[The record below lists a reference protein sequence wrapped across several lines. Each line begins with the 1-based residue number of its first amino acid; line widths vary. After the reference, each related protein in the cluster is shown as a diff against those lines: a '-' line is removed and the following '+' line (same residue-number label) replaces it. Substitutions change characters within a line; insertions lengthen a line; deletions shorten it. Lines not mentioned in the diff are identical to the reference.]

1 MKDVQNAGQIS
12 KEELKEW
19 LLNIHEKY
27 YIEFKKANELPN
39 SFWESYSSFSNTS
52 GGVIILGVVEGEV
65 QNEIIGVGNP
75 EKTLTSL
82 WDQLSNVNKV
92 SYRNVDNQ
100 DVNTYV
106 IDGKTIIIIWVKEA
120 AENMKPVY
128 IGNKLE
134 NSWIRTGD
142 GDRRAT
148 KEELAAFMRN
158 AQPGQDNLAADN
170 FQ

>member
-65 QNEIIGVGNP
+65 TNY
-75 EKTLTSL
+75 K
-82 WDQLSNVNKV
+82 
-92 SYRNVDNQ
+92 
-100 DVNTYV
+100 
-106 IDGKTIIIIWVKEA
+106 
-120 AENMKPVY
+120 
-128 IGNKLE
+128 
-134 NSWIRTGD
+134 
-142 GDRRAT
+142 
-148 KEELAAFMRN
+148 
-158 AQPGQDNLAADN
+158 
-170 FQ
+170 